1 MSQPAS
7 IAGLAPSPQAAPQA
21 NRLQALLALAWR
33 YGVST
38 MGPVAVSGA
47 HFIASIIFLRDLTAD
62 KFGLFSFVLIIGAF
76 AMSIAG
82 AGFVLPA
89 TRSVIAGEKRDTDA
103 CFKMSAGVSILFTIA
118 IFVLLQFS
126 GASLAE
132 AWPLALFGALT
143 GYRWFARALAYVE
156 SRMTAAILSDLAY
169 SAVIVIGLSALELT
183 GTATLAHGGQLLLL
197 ASLLSFLPFGKPF
210 FRAQMQALHKGRL
223 KAYLPIFRELTGWS
237 LLGVALTEATLNA
250 HAYLVTLI
258 AGPGAFALPALGM
271 LLMRPAS
278 LVQSS
283 LPDLERPAM
292 MRALQARDGKR
303 LSKILRNFQFGLMA
317 VLIGTVLLAVALLVL
332 WPSLLLVRY
341 QPHDVWI
348 VLGLSAAIMAAR
360 SLRTPVA
367 VLLQAAG
374 EFKALA
380 RVSGWSAL
388 AAVTSTLALLL
399 AFGASAS
406 LGGILI
412 GDLVILAC
420 IWPLARKAKQAAHD

>member
-7 IAGLAPSPQAAPQA
+7 VVGLAPSPQAG
-21 NRLQALLALAWR
+21 RLKSLLALALR

-47 HFIASIIFLRDLTAD
+47 HFIASVIFLRDLTAD

-103 CFKMSAGVSILFTIA
+103 CFKMSAGVSVLFTLA
-118 IFVLLQFS
+118 ILVLLQVS
-126 GASLAE
+126 GASFAE
-132 AWPLALFGALT
+132 ALPLAMFGALS

-156 SRMTAAILSDLAY
+156 NRMTSAILSDLVY
-169 SAVIVIGLSALELT
+169 SVVIVVGLGALELT
-183 GTATLAHGGQLLLL
+183 KTATLARGGQLLLL
-197 ASLLSFLPFGKPF
+197 ASLLSFIPFGRHF
-210 FRAQMQALHKGRL
+210 FHAQWQALRKGRL

-292 MRALQARDGKR
+292 MRALQAKDGKR
-303 LSKILRNFQFGLMA
+303 LAKIMTHFQWG
-317 VLIGTVLLAVALLVL
+317 LLAVLAGSVALAAGILIF
-332 WPSLLLVRY
+332 WPHLLLVY
-341 QPHDVWI
+341 YTPNDVWL
-348 VLGLSAAIMAAR
+348 VLGLAAAIMAAR
-360 SLRTPVA
+360 SLRTPLA

-388 AAVTSTLALLL
+388 AAVSSTLVLLL

-406 LGGILI
+406 LAGILI

-420 IWPLARKAKQAAHD
+420 IRPLARRVRQAAHD